1 MGKTITA
8 GFISDTINGIG
19 INSSIKC
26 NNDNLNNNT
35 SRSVAYVVMHYTG
48 NSKDTAKA
56 NANYFGGAGRNASA
70 HFFVDDAEIY
80 QSVELRDTAWHCG
93 AKSYKHGSCR
103 NANSIGIEMCCT
115 AGNYRI
121 SDRTKENAAYLC
133 AFLCKMLGIGAGGVD
148 SYVLRHYDVTGK
160 NCPAQMVSNPTE
172 WQEFKNKV
180 KGILGGSVSA
190 GGQRHTAQPTT
201 DNVVSKG
208 DIVTFTGGG
217 VYISSTAEYAAKEKD
232 VVSTCKVTAVNEK
245 GTHKYHCISQDG
257 KGVCGWVNA
266 ESIKELSSKA
276 HSDPASVSKGD
287 IVTFTGGGVY
297 KSSTAEYAS
306 VQKNVTS
313 TCKVTAVNTK
323 GTHPYHCIS
332 QDGKGVYGWVNA
344 ADVK

>member
-1 MGKTITA
+1 MIPGCLA
-8 GFISDTINGIG
+8 
-19 INSSIKC
+19 
-26 NNDNLNNNT
+26 L
-35 SRSVAYVVMHYTG
+35 AYVVMHYTG

-190 GGQRHTAQPTT
+190 GGQQHTAQPTT
-201 DNVVSKG
+201 DNVASYKVKITADVLNVRIG
-208 DIVTFTGGG
+208 PGTDYGVATQVKQGEVYTIVGEVRNGNTTWGKLKSGAG
-217 VYISSTAEYAAKEKD
+217 YISLGYTERIAGMTANTPQDTSYRVKIN
-232 VVSTCKVTAVNEK
+232 TAVLNVRKGPGTNYPVTTQVKQGEVYTIVGEEK
-245 GTHKYHCISQDG
+245 NGNTTWGKLKSGAGYISLGYTQR
-257 KGVCGWVNA
+257 A
-266 ESIKELSSKA
+266 
-276 HSDPASVSKGD
+276 
-287 IVTFTGGGVY
+287 
-297 KSSTAEYAS
+297 
-306 VQKNVTS
+306 
-313 TCKVTAVNTK
+313 
-323 GTHPYHCIS
+323 
-332 QDGKGVYGWVNA
+332 
-344 ADVK
+344 